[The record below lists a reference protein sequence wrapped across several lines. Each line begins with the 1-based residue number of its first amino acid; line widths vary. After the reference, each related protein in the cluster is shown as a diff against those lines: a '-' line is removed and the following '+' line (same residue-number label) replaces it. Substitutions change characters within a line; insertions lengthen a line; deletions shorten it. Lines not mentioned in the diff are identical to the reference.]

1 MMQDL
6 NNCTKINIA
15 VQHCFRY
22 CMVLKMRHIFFAQIT
37 QNKVTV
43 GRSKLMIMTRNIFN
57 DLIQQ
62 GGACSYNKLLWP
74 MLVQIFCSKSFFLD
88 VVVLS
93 LNSLIISKRANLKTV
108 VSRKQSTPNFPKNE
122 HFLPPDTH
130 TYVCVSGGKKCS
142 FFGKFG
148 VLCFLET
155 PVLRFVLLSYYR

>member
-122 HFLPPDTH
+122 HFLPSDTH
-130 TYVCVSGGKKCS
+130 TYRPYQ
-142 FFGKFG
+142 G
-148 VLCFLET
+148 VGNVRFSENLACFVFLKH
-155 PVLRFVLLSYYR
+155 PF